1 MRKSHFT
8 DSQMLAVL
16 KQTENGVPVPELCG
30 ATLSMDA
37 DH

>member
-8 DSQMLAVL
+8 DSQILAVL
-16 KQTENGVPVPELCG
+16 KQTENGVTVPELCRE
-30 ATLSMDA
+30 TLSMDA